1 MEKRAIIAALL
12 MAGLLIAYQTF
23 FMQPAEVPAPPKA
36 EAPGAKPATAPAPTP
51 TPVVAPAAVAP
62 AAAAPVATP
71 SVPDR
76 TATVETPLYRA
87 AISSRGGVITVWD
100 VHFHGD
106 RSMVLDGILG
116 PSGIRVVAAGR
127 SEQPVQF
134 RLSADSLKLGA
145 QTPVGELTLTGE
157 DGFGLQITSTLRF
170 RADSYVIDQH
180 LKVENRHTI
189 QQGAD
194 ISMMWAGPVEW
205 PKDHEGFQ
213 GPRPL
218 YVVQLTKG
226 AFWPHRSALTDTLN
240 FTGVG
245 AWVGFESAISHAGSL
260 GQAGTYLVAFIP
272 KSPGI
277 RTVESKSPEPGPV
290 PPKAAPKMRVQVGLV
305 ATIPPLAPRQAW
317 EGDLVS
323 YLGPMEFERLK
334 ALGVGLEKAIY
345 FGGFPVPESKA
356 RDWGLPTFPM
366 EWIAVPV
373 FWLLQWLYRLVP
385 NYGVAIILLTV
396 ITKLIFFPL
405 TVKSMRSMKAMQAL
419 QPQINAL
426 RSKFKNDPQRIQRET
441 MELYRANHVNPLGGC
456 LPMVVQIPVFYALY
470 VALSVWSDIQN
481 APFICFGKAWS
492 WLPWLGGQDVWIC
505 DLADADHTYILP
517 ILMGVSMLIQQK
529 MTPTMGDPRQAKMM
543 LIMPVVFTFMFLS
556 LPSGLVLYWTL
567 SNVLQIA
574 QQLYMER
581 SGTPAKPAARA
592 MKKA

>member
-23 FMQPAEVPAPPKA
+23 FMQPAETPPPPTKA
-36 EAPGAKPATAPAPTP
+36 ETPGAKPAATPAPAPAP
-51 TPVVAPAAVAP
+51 LVAPAT
-62 AAAAPVATP
+62 AAPVATP

-87 AISSRGGVITVWD
+87 AISSRGGVIKVWD

-106 RSMVLDGILG
+106 RPMVLDGILG
-116 PSGIRVVAAGR
+116 PSGIRVVATGR
-127 SEQPVQF
+127 SEQPIQF
-134 RLSADSLKLGA
+134 RLSTDSLKLDA
-145 QTPVGELTLTGE
+145 QTPTGELVLTGE

-170 RADSYVIDQH
+170 SAGSYVIDQH

-194 ISMMWAGPVEW
+194 LSMMWSGPVEW

-218 YVVQLTKG
+218 HVIQLTKG
-226 AFWPHRSALTDTLN
+226 AFWPHRSNLTDDLK
-240 FTGVG
+240 FTGTG

-260 GQAGTYLVAFIP
+260 GQAGTYLVAFVP

-290 PPKAAPKMRVQVGLV
+290 PAKGAPKMRDEIGLV
-305 ATIPPLAPRQAW
+305 ATIPPLAPRQTW

-426 RSKFKNDPQRIQRET
+426 RSKFKSDPQRVQRET

-470 VALSVWSDIQN
+470 VALSVWADIQN

-492 WLPWLGGQDVWIC
+492 WLPWIGGHDVWIC
-505 DLADADHTYILP
+505 DLADADHTYLLP

-529 MTPTMGDPRQAKMM
+529 MTPQMGDPRQAKMM

-581 SGTPAKPAARA
+581 SGTPAKPATRA

>member
-23 FMQPAEVPAPPKA
+23 FMQPTEPPPQPPKVESPGPKPAAAPTATPAPS
-36 EAPGAKPATAPAPTP
+36 
-51 TPVVAPAAVAP
+51 P
-62 AAAAPVATP
+62 AAAAPLAAP
-71 SVPDR
+71 SVSDR

-87 AISSRGGVITVWD
+87 EISSRGGAITVWD
-100 VHFHGD
+100 VHFRGD
-106 RSMVLDGILG
+106 RPMVLDGVLG

-134 RLSADSLKLGA
+134 RLSTESLNLGA
-145 QTPVGELTLTGE
+145 QTPAGELILVGE
-157 DGFGLQITSTLRF
+157 DGFGLRITYSLRF
-170 RADSYVIDQH
+170 RADSYVIEQA
-180 LKVENRHTI
+180 LRGENRQNL
-189 QQGAD
+189 QQGAE
-194 ISMMWAGPVEW
+194 IWTTWAGPVEW
-205 PKDHEGFQ
+205 PKDHDAFP

-218 YVVQLTKG
+218 HVVQLNQG
-226 AFWPHRSALTDTLN
+226 AFWPYRSALSDDLN
-240 FTGVG
+240 FLGVG
-245 AWVGFESAISHAGSL
+245 AWVGFESSISHAGSL
-260 GQAGTYLVAFIP
+260 GQAGTYLVAFVP
-272 KSPGI
+272 KSPGL
-277 RTVESKSPEPGPV
+277 RTVEAKTQTPGAGKNGPSK
-290 PPKAAPKMRVQVGLV
+290 RVAVGLV
-305 ATIPPLAPRQAW
+305 ASIPALAPRQAW
-317 EGDLVS
+317 EGQFLS
-323 YLGPMEFERLK
+323 YIGPMEFERLK
-334 ALGVGLEKAIY
+334 ALGVGLEKSIY
-345 FGGFPVPESKA
+345 FGGFPIPESKA

-373 FWLLQWLYRLVP
+373 FWLLHWFYRMVP
-385 NYGVAIILLTV
+385 NYGVAIILLTI

-426 RSKFKNDPQRIQRET
+426 RSKFKSDPQRVQRET
-441 MELYRANHVNPLGGC
+441 MELYRANHVNPLGGH
-456 LPMVVQIPVFYALY
+456 
-470 VALSVWSDIQN
+470 
-481 APFICFGKAWS
+481 
-492 WLPWLGGQDVWIC
+492 DVWIC
-505 DLADADHTYILP
+505 DLADADHTYVLP

-581 SGTPAKPAARA
+581 SGTPAKPAARV

>member
-12 MAGLLIAYQTF
+12 MAGLLIAYQSF
-23 FMQPAEVPAPPKA
+23 FMQPVESPPPPKA
-36 EAPGAKPATAPAPTP
+36 EAPGAKPVVAPAPAPTP
-51 TPVVAPAAVAP
+51 VAAPAT
-62 AAAAPVATP
+62 AAPVATP

-76 TATVETPLYRA
+76 SAMVETPLYRA

-100 VHFHGD
+100 VHFHGN
-106 RSMVLDGILG
+106 RPMVLDGILG

-127 SEQPVQF
+127 SEQPIQF

-145 QTPVGELTLTGE
+145 QTPVGELALTGE

-194 ISMMWAGPVEW
+194 ISMMWAGPVDW

-218 YVVQLTKG
+218 HVVQLTKG
-226 AFWPHRSALTDTLN
+226 AFWPYRSALTDDLK

-260 GQAGTYLVAFIP
+260 GQAGTYLVAFVP

-290 PPKAAPKMRVQVGLV
+290 PTKAAPKMRVEIGLV

-334 ALGVGLEKAIY
+334 ALGVGLEKSIY

-426 RSKFKNDPQRIQRET
+426 RSKFKSDPQRVQRET

-470 VALSVWSDIQN
+470 VALSVWADIQN

-492 WLPWLGGQDVWIC
+492 WLPWLGGHDVWIC
-505 DLADADHTYILP
+505 DLADADHTYVLP

-581 SGTPAKPAARA
+581 SGAPVKPAARA